1 MSSKTVIRIL
11 SVVLIAAVG
20 GGAWWYQNR
29 AIKPA
34 AGDAASAASPAG
46 APGASAPA
54 AGAARPG
61 GPGGPPG
68 GGGKPAV
75 EVTQVEQTRLVDEA
89 QAVGSLR
96 SRQSIVVRPE
106 VSGRITQVN
115 FRDGQRVSRGQLL
128 VQLDDQLAQAQIK
141 QAEAEL
147 SIARANFNRN
157 KELVEQN
164 FISRRTVDESAA
176 NLEVAQAKLALAQ
189 ATSARLK
196 ILAPFDGTVGIRSV
210 NLGDYLKDGA
220 DVVNLED
227 MDAIYVDY
235 RLPERFQAQIKTGQR
250 AQLEIDS
257 LPGRKFSAMVMA
269 IDPLIDANGR
279 SVGVRACID
288 NRRMQLRPGM
298 FARVGTVFSQKEK
311 ALVVPEEAI
320 VPQAGRQFVI
330 RLIDGP
336 EGKTSQRVEVK
347 LGTRTPGKVEV
358 VQGLEAGETV
368 VVAGQQR
375 LQRDGTVVRVIEVG
389 AGRPGAGGPG
399 GPGAG
404 GPGGPGA
411 GGPGGPGAGGPG
423 APGAPAAGAGPAASG
438 AGGPGGPLGAGQRPG
453 GAPAAGGPPGGGA
466 RNAAQAPLP
475 GPDPCLMGASASA
488 PSSGP
493 GAGPRPAGSGR
504 PGGAGRPP
512 A

>member
-1 MSSKTVIRIL
+1 MASKTVIRVL

-29 AIKPA
+29 AGKPA
-34 AGDAASAASPAG
+34 AGETPAAAAPGAAPAASGTGAGAGTGAGRPAG
-46 APGASAPA
+46 A
-54 AGAARPG
+54 G
-61 GPGGPPG
+61 GPG

-75 EVTQVEQTRLVDEA
+75 EIATVEQTRLVDEA
-89 QAVGSLR
+89 QSVGSLR
-96 SRQSIVVRPE
+96 SRQSIIVRPE

-128 VQLDDQLAQAQIK
+128 VQLDDQLAQAQVK

-189 ATSARLK
+189 ATAARLK
-196 ILAPFDGTVGIRSV
+196 IMAPFDGTVGIRSI

-235 RLPERFQAQIKTGQR
+235 RLPERFQSQVKVGQR
-250 AQLEIDS
+250 AQIDIDA
-257 LPGRKFSAMVMA
+257 LPGRKFAALVLA

-298 FARVGTVFSQKEK
+298 FARVATVFAQKEK
-311 ALVVPEEAI
+311 ALVIPEEAI
-320 VPQAGRQFVI
+320 VPQGGRQFVI
-330 RLIDGP
+330 RLVDGP
-336 EGKTSQRVEVK
+336 EGKVSQRVEVK
-347 LGTRTPGKVEV
+347 VGSRSPGKVEIV
-358 VQGLEAGETV
+358 EGLAAGETV

-375 LQRDGTVVRVIEVG
+375 LQRDGMAVRVIEVG
-389 AGRPGAGGPG
+389 ARP
-399 GPGAG
+399 G

-423 APGAPAAGAGPAASG
+423 AGGPG
-438 AGGPGGPLGAGQRPG
+438 AGGPG
-453 GAPAAGGPPGGGA
+453 AGGPSAGGPSAGGPSAGGPGAGPRPGSGPAGAGGA
-466 RNAAQAPLP
+466 RAAAQAPLQ
-475 GPDPCLMGASASA
+475 GPDPCLMGASAA
-488 PSSGP
+488 
-493 GAGPRPAGSGR
+493 PAGAAPAGAPGR
-504 PGGAGRPP
+504 AAGRPP

>member
-1 MSSKTVIRIL
+1 MASKTVILVL

-29 AIKPA
+29 AGKPA
-34 AGDAASAASPAG
+34 AGETPAAAAPGAAPAASGAGTGAGAGAGRPAG
-46 APGASAPA
+46 A
-54 AGAARPG
+54 G
-61 GPGGPPG
+61 GPG

-75 EVTQVEQTRLVDEA
+75 EIATVEQTRLVDEA
-89 QAVGSLR
+89 QSVGSLR
-96 SRQSIVVRPE
+96 SRQSIIVRPE

-128 VQLDDQLAQAQIK
+128 VQLDDQLAQAQVK

-189 ATSARLK
+189 ATAARLK
-196 ILAPFDGTVGIRSV
+196 IMAPFDGTVGIRSI

-235 RLPERFQAQIKTGQR
+235 RLPERFQSQVKVGQR
-250 AQLEIDS
+250 AQIDIDA
-257 LPGRKFSAMVMA
+257 LPGRKFAALVLA

-298 FARVGTVFSQKEK
+298 FARVATVFAQKEK
-311 ALVVPEEAI
+311 ALVIPEEAI
-320 VPQAGRQFVI
+320 VPQGGRQFVI
-330 RLIDGP
+330 RLVDGP
-336 EGKTSQRVEVK
+336 EGKVSQRVEVK
-347 LGTRTPGKVEV
+347 VGSRSPGKVEIV
-358 VQGLEAGETV
+358 EGLAAGETV

-375 LQRDGTVVRVIEVG
+375 LQRDGMAVRVIEVG
-389 AGRPGAGGPG
+389 ARPGGPG

-404 GPGGPGA
+404 GPGGPG
-411 GGPGGPGAGGPG
+411 PGGPGAGGPG
-423 APGAPAAGAGPAASG
+423 AGGPG
-438 AGGPGGPLGAGQRPG
+438 AGGPG
-453 GAPAAGGPPGGGA
+453 AGGPGAGGPGAGGPGAGPRPGSGPAGAGGA
-466 RNAAQAPLP
+466 RAAAQAPLQ
-475 GPDPCLMGASASA
+475 GPDPCLMGASAA
-488 PSSGP
+488 
-493 GAGPRPAGSGR
+493 PAGAAPAGAPGR
-504 PGGAGRPP
+504 AAGRPP